1 VPHPIALNE
10 RHLRI
15 LQILADAEVPTPS
28 RELGRRTGLLPNE
41 LRSACSR
48 LRTQHYI
55 DRNLK
60 RIRQQIGDSSA
71 TKLLAFWW
79 LTEKGRACLSGQTP
93 ELEVG

>member
-1 VPHPIALNE
+1 
-10 RHLRI
+10 
-15 LQILADAEVPTPS
+15 
-28 RELGRRTGLLPNE
+28 
-41 LRSACSR
+41 